1 MHRSLWITLLI
12 AGLFLSPV
20 LPVASQESVMASET
34 YIPFVPYRG
43 VPQSQILYPR
53 LMTPV
58 YIQPG
63 MEIEI
68 YTLLPDVSE
77 VWLVDNVYGVEIQ
90 LEIIDGPIQIVEDRS
105 ESAVETYYRYVVGGL
120 GEDAPPSIYNL
131 VLKTG
136 AGESYEEINAVF
148 IPNEM
153 QLDPVIKVAHISDVH
168 IGGYGGQYKYAYMYF
183 DRALYTIQA
192 MGADVIVNTGDFL
205 EQQKKRG
212 LEHIYNMFDHLTIPV
227 VSAMG
232 NTDNVFNN
240 RGDYYWER
248 VMGPDFGVAVLPNM
262 IIIPLNFET
271 GDISVDYVYEWLAKT
286 VENYRSLGFRF
297 VGIMGHYPHWDMSV
311 VSQRLVDNFRQIN
324 QQYGIDIAFH
334 GHVHRVE
341 NVLVNTT
348 GIFAV
353 SSTSTAYGKVFNGFR
368 WVELN
373 VETGEINADKS
384 NVVNLDETY
393 VEYTW
398 FNDFKKRGMSVEI
411 RNGGGEELTLRLPI
425 NIMYT
430 GEPSI
435 TTSGGVVASLIS
447 SETVETD
454 DGEGLALIVE
464 ARIGPNSEGVLTVV
478 SGVDEEPPV
487 VVGEPKL
494 IGFKQYN
501 IINFNVDD
509 DASGVA
515 SIVVQYK
522 TDGEWID
529 AEWVEKDSW
538 LYPAVPRDI
547 ESFTVK
553 IILTDYLG
561 NSAEYMFQFGE
572 EQPAEEPSEETPD
585 TGGEQPEEPAT
596 EQPTETP
603 PEEPTEEPSEG
614 MDLTLMAVLAALL
627 VVAVAIFLFLRRR

>member
-1 MHRSLWITLLI
+1 MHRSLWITLLL
-12 AGLFLSPV
+12 AVLFLSPV
-20 LPVASQESVMASET
+20 LPVAGQESVMASET

-77 VWLVDNVYGVEIQ
+77 VWLVDNVYGTMIQ

-105 ESAVETYYRYVVGGL
+105 ESAVETYYRYTVGGL

-286 VENYRSLGFRF
+286 VEHYRNLGFRF

-311 VSQRLVDNFRQIN
+311 VSQRLVDNFREIN
-324 QQYGIDIAFH
+324 EQYGIDIAFH

-411 RNGGGEELTLRLPI
+411 RNGGGDELILRLPI
-425 NIMYT
+425 NIMYA

-435 TTSGGVVASLIS
+435 TTSESVEASLIS
-447 SETVETD
+447 SKTVSID
-454 DGEGLALIVE
+454 GGEGLALTIE
-464 ARIGPNSEGVLTVV
+464 ARIGPGSEGVLTVV
-478 SGVDEEPPV
+478 SGSDEEPPV

-538 LYPAVPRDI
+538 LYPAVPRDL

-561 NSAEYMFQFGE
+561 NSAEYIFQFGE
-572 EQPAEEPSEETPD
+572 EQPSEEPADETPD
-585 TGGEQPEEPAT
+585 TGAEQPEEPAT

-603 PEEPTEEPSEG
+603 PEEPAEEPSEA
-614 MDLTLMAVLAALL
+614 MDLTLMVIIAALL
-627 VVAVAIFLFLRRR
+627 VAAVAIFLLLRRR